1 MSQRIQEPPEAGKT
15 RKWFFLGA
23 SVGIHSDGLMASGPQ
38 NGKRANLGHVK
49 ALVCYRSPQREMD
62 F

>member
-1 MSQRIQEPPEAGKT
+1 MSQRTQEPPEAGKT
-15 RKWFFLGA
+15 RKWFSLGA
-23 SVGIHSDGLMASGPQ
+23 SVGTNSDSPMTSGPQ
-38 NGKRANLGHVK
+38 NCKRANLGHVK

>member
-1 MSQRIQEPPEAGKT
+1 MSQRTQEPPEALKT
-15 RKWFFLGA
+15 RKWFSLGA
-23 SVGIHSDGLMASGPQ
+23 SVGTNSDGPMTSGPQ
-38 NGKRANLGHVK
+38 NCKRANLGHVK